1 MRLNSHVQGD
11 GFPLIIL
18 HGLLG
23 SSDNWRAMSK
33 RFAVHFKVY
42 CLDLRNH
49 GASPHSPFMNYAAMA
64 DDLGEFFARE
74 HIDCAHL
81 LGHSMGGKVAMQFTA
96 TTAKCVSKLTVVD
109 ISPKKYPP
117 THRSLL
123 AALRGLQLANY
134 KSYSEIEHAI
144 EGQIPEAPV
153 RQFLLKNLARRADQ
167 TFHWRIGLDEI
178 DANYDQLTGAVV
190 ADGIVETP
198 TCFIRGG
205 RSNLIADV
213 DLPAIRQIF
222 PTAEIVTIA
231 NAGHWIHIDAA
242 PEFYET
248 VTGFLLRNG
257 R

>member
-1 MRLNSHVQGD
+1 
-11 GFPLIIL
+11 
-18 HGLLG
+18 
-23 SSDNWRAMSK
+23 
-33 RFAVHFKVY
+33 
-42 CLDLRNH
+42 
-49 GASPHSPFMNYAAMA
+49 MNYAAMA